1 MVNKKLTYFVA
12 IIFIAFPLSATFYR
26 DNNGKWYLHD
36 EKTDTYKELFTTKN
50 TSDFRYKE
58 RKYPYQQK
66 SDYTSLA
73 SDRSYVDQTNRNMG
87 NNR

>member
-1 MVNKKLTYFVA
+1 MNKKLIVFVV
-12 IIFIAFPLSATFYR
+12 IIFTTLPLSATLYR
-26 DNNGKWYLHD
+26 NNNGKWYLHD

-50 TSDFRYKE
+50 TSDPRYRE

-73 SDRSYVDQTNRNMG
+73 SDRSYIDQTNRDMG